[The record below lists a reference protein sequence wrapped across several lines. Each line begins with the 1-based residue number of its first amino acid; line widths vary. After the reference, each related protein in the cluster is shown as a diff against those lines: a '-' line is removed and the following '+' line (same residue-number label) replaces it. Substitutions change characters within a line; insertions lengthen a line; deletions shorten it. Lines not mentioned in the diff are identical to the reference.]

1 MGKTC
6 LSQASPTLFQP
17 LTLLSTLFRIVNDI
31 LDFAKLQHGKLEL
44 AIEEF
49 DLRNCIES
57 ALTTA
62 AAMPK
67 AAGLQL
73 GYLMSHDVTIKGD
86 SHRLQQ
92 ILLNL
97 LCNAIKFTEKGS
109 VTLSCRLLSVED
121 GVRIQFMVEDSGTG
135 ISSQDLDHLM
145 KDFGQVGSSVA
156 QRHCGTGLGL
166 VISQHLL
173 KAMGTK
179 MEIESTPGLG
189 SRFFFSLQCPGE
201 LYLPPMEIKGKQA
214 LIIHSCHQHFAFAQS
229 LCESLGM
236 QVCHDSFV
244 QWIPACCNS

>member
-1 MGKTC
+1 M
-6 LSQASPTLFQP
+6 
-17 LTLLSTLFRIVNDI
+17 
-31 LDFAKLQHGKLEL
+31 EL

-49 DLRNCIES
+49 DLRTCIES

-73 GYLMSHDVTIKGD
+73 GYLMSHDLTIEGD
-86 SHRLQQ
+86 SHRLRQ

-109 VTLSCRLLSVED
+109 VTLSCRLLSVGD
-121 GVRIQFMVEDSGTG
+121 TIGMRFMVEDSGTG
-135 ISSQDLDHLM
+135 ISSEELGHLL

-156 QRHCGTGLGL
+156 QRQCGTGLGL

-189 SRFFFSLQCPGE
+189 SRFSFSLQCPGE
-201 LYLPPMEIKGKQA
+201 LHLPPMETRDKQA
-214 LIIHSCHQHFAFAQS
+214 LVIHSCHQHFACAQS

-236 QVCHDSFV
+236 QVCQDSV
-244 QWIPACCNS
+244 VRWVPACCHS